1 MRRYS
6 VLRGGSSDHDSRF
19 LRTTYRSGCVIE
31 YRGRDYGFRIV
42 VIRRKP

>member
-6 VLRGGSSDHDSRF
+6 VLRGGSAYNTGY
-19 LRTTYRSGCVIE
+19 LRTTIRIWYVPE

-42 VIRRKP
+42 VSRGKL